1 MKKINC
7 LLLVITLLSVKAF
20 SQNPESFNR
29 WFQRT
34 TGSHYI
40 FNPSQIKFDTKNY
53 ETAIYKFPNLN
64 FGMEDVNGE
73 DLTALRP
80 NVISKIGSVKII
92 FSGGWTFTYFANA
105 NRFITTVH
113 HGSSGDSRIFNLKT
127 GVVDDVDFEVVDLD
141 GDKAMVRTS
150 GHDNRGAYISKSGN
164 YDLNTK
170 KVKFGRPQHY

>member
-1 MKKINC
+1 MKIYC
-7 LLLVITLLSVKAF
+7 FLLLSTLLSVKAF

-29 WFQRT
+29 WFRKT
-34 TGSHYI
+34 TGSNYT

-105 NRFITTVH
+105 NCFITTVH

-127 GVVDDVDFEVVDLD
+127 GVVDDVDFEVVDLN
-141 GDKAMVRTS
+141 GDKAIVQTS
-150 GHDNRGAYISKSGN
+150 WHNQGGGYESKSGY

-170 KVKFGRPQHY
+170 KVKYGRPQHY